1 MDLPMPDFQ
10 PAPPSDHARLL
21 PVYAHERELLD
32 ALKHHPVVI
41 VEGPTG
47 SGKTTQIP
55 QMLLRAGIQ
64 GRIGMT
70 QPRRIAAVS
79 VAWRIAEEQN
89 VAVGDEVGFAIR
101 FDDRTGPKTRIKV
114 MTDGILLQEAQ
125 RDRML
130 SDYDVIIIDEAHER
144 SLNIDFA
151 LGLLHGLLKIRHDL
165 RVVVSSAT
173 LQPETF
179 INFFGDLGEDVPVV
193 QINARPF
200 PVDIVWR
207 PTERQGPEDLPE
219 AVAREVAAIHRS
231 RAPGHVLCF
240 MPGEDAIKRT
250 ATAIQR
256 HLPANRGGERDLVV
270 LPLYGAL
277 TREDQERVFE
287 PFAGQRKVIVAT
299 NIAETSITIDD
310 VRFVIDCGTAKV
322 PRFSA
327 RTGILALRE
336 EGIPQ
341 ASADQRLGRAGRTA
355 PGACIR
361 LYSERDYN
369 SRPRFGDEEIVR
381 LDLSEVV
388 LRLCGLGFTQV
399 EDFAFPTPPTRARL
413 HAALDELLRLG
424 SIDRERTVT
433 AIGKELL
440 RLPLTPQ
447 LARCAVEAA
456 MRWPEALA
464 DVLAAVAL
472 LSGRSPLQ
480 FPQGH
485 EEAARQAHAR
495 FAEPMGD
502 VAVMVSLYKAWRAA
516 ADPPAFA
523 RKWYVDQHTLAF
535 AQNAHEQLTDLALEL
550 HWEVGQ
556 GAPYEL
562 LARSLAAGF
571 SHQILANRGR
581 FFEGVGEERF
591 YAHPGSVLYAQP
603 PRYAVATELVVSN
616 RAYARQLSPVRPSWI
631 VELRPDLAARWHL
644 KSDRV
649 EEKKPAA
656 EAPAPVVKQTQLVL
670 GGVTL
675 PIDWKKHK
683 PSLEIPQRS
692 VEQIVLS
699 GEQPPP
705 EARRWTAGVRV
716 GDLLFGQGTP
726 LQALLL
732 QLPTMALPP
741 AGVKLTCP
749 VPEGALLEID
759 RNLHTIER
767 HLADLLTPAQGGQRR
782 PGWVTLVGNGA
793 GGFWFEVIADW
804 REAVETTAVSLE
816 ALADDLDDSDPL
828 RPDVLAR
835 QATVEDV
842 ARTWEVKRR

>member
-1 MDLPMPDFQ
+1 MADFL
-10 PAPPSDHARLL
+10 PAPPNDHARLL
-21 PVYAHERELLD
+21 PVYTHERELLD

-151 LGLLHGLLKIRHDL
+151 LGLLHGLLRIRHDL

-179 INFFGDLGEDVPVV
+179 IRFFGDLGEDVPVV
-193 QINARPF
+193 RIDARPH
-200 PVDIVWR
+200 PVEIVWR
-207 PTERQGPEDLPE
+207 PTERTGPEDLPE
-219 AVAREVAAIHRS
+219 AVAREVAQIHRS
-231 RAPGHVLCF
+231 REPGHVLCF

-250 ATAIQR
+250 AAAIAR
-256 HLPANRGGERDLVV
+256 HLPANRSGEREVAV

-355 PGACIR
+355 PGKCIR

-369 SRPRFGDEEIVR
+369 TRPRFGDEEIVR

-388 LRLCGLGFTQV
+388 LRLCGLGFSQV

-424 SIDRERTVT
+424 AIDRERNVT
-433 AIGKELL
+433 GIGKEIL

-456 MRWPEALA
+456 MRWPEALD

-516 ADPPAFA
+516 PDPPAFA
-523 RKWYVDQHTLAF
+523 RKSYVDQHTLAF
-535 AQNAHEQLTDLALEL
+535 AQNAHEQLADLAREMG
-550 HWEVGQ
+550 WEVGQ
-556 GAPYEL
+556 GGPYEL
-562 LARSLAAGF
+562 LARSLTAGF

-581 FFEGVGEERF
+581 FFEGVGDERF

-603 PRYAVATELVVSN
+603 PRFAVATELVVSN

-631 VELRPDLAARWHL
+631 VELRPDLAARWRL

-649 EEKKPAA
+649 EERKESPPPTAA
-656 EAPAPVVKQTQLVL
+656 VLRPTQIQI
-670 GGVTL
+670 GGVWL
-675 PIDWKKHK
+675 AIDWRKNK
-683 PSLEIPQRS
+683 PTLEIPQEAI
-692 VEQIVLS
+692 EQIVLAN
-699 GEQPPP
+699 EQPPQ
-705 EARRWTAGVRV
+705 EARRWTASVRV

-726 LQALLL
+726 LQALLQ
-732 QLPTMALPP
+732 QLPSMALPTP
-741 AGVKLTCP
+741 GTKLTCP
-749 VPEGALLEID
+749 VPEGALLEVD

-767 HLADLLTPAQGGQRR
+767 HLGDLLAPAQGGQRR
-782 PGWVTLVGNGA
+782 PGWVTLVGNG
-793 GGFWFEVIADW
+793 GGGYWFEVITDW
-804 REAVETTAVSLE
+804 REAVETTAISLE
-816 ALADDLDDSDPL
+816 ALADDLDDDDPV
-828 RPDVLAR
+828 RPEVLAR
-835 QATVEDV
+835 QETVEAL
-842 ARTWEVKRR
+842 ARSWETRRR

>member
-1 MDLPMPDFQ
+1 MPEFT
-10 PAPPSDHARLL
+10 PAPPNDHARLL

-32 ALKHHPVVI
+32 ALKHHPVVV

-89 VAVGDEVGFAIR
+89 VAVGEEVGYAIR
-101 FDDRTGPKTRIKV
+101 FDDRTSDNTRIKV

-151 LGLLHGLLKIRHDL
+151 LGLLHGLLRIRHDL

-179 INFFGDLGEDVPVV
+179 IRFFGDLGEDVPVV
-193 QINARPF
+193 RIDARPF
-200 PVDIVWR
+200 PVEIVWR
-207 PTERQGPEDLPE
+207 PTDRAGPEDLPE

-231 RAPGHVLCF
+231 REPGHVLVF

-250 ATAIQR
+250 AAAVMR
-256 HLPANRGGERDLVV
+256 HVPASGRSGERDLVV

-277 TREDQERVFE
+277 TREDQERVFDR
-287 PFAGQRKVIVAT
+287 FAGQRKVIVAT

-355 PGACIR
+355 PGTCIR

-388 LRLCGLGFTQV
+388 LRLCGLGFSQV

-413 HAALDELLRLG
+413 HAALDELFRLG
-424 SIDRERTVT
+424 AIDRERHVT

-456 MRWPEALA
+456 MRWPEALD

-485 EEAARQAHAR
+485 EDAARQAHAR

-502 VAVMVSLYKAWRAA
+502 VAVMVSLYKAWLKSP
-516 ADPPAFA
+516 DPPAFA

-535 AQNAHEQLTDLALEL
+535 AQNAHAQLTELAHEL
-550 HWEVGQ
+550 GWEVGQ

-581 FFEGVGEERF
+581 FFEGVGDERF

-603 PRYAVATELVVSN
+603 PRFAVATELVVSN
-616 RAYARQLSPVRPSWI
+616 RAYARQLSPVRPSWV
-631 VELRPDLAARWHL
+631 VELRPDLAARWRL

-649 EEKKPAA
+649 EEKK
-656 EAPAPVVKQTQLVL
+656 EAPPALPAAPVVKQTQLVL

-675 PIDWKKHK
+675 PIDWKKNK
-683 PSLEIPQRS
+683 PTLEIPQR
-692 VEQIVLS
+692 
-699 GEQPPP
+699 
-705 EARRWTAGVRV
+705 
-716 GDLLFGQGTP
+716 
-726 LQALLL
+726 
-732 QLPTMALPP
+732 
-741 AGVKLTCP
+741 
-749 VPEGALLEID
+749 
-759 RNLHTIER
+759 
-767 HLADLLTPAQGGQRR
+767 
-782 PGWVTLVGNGA
+782 
-793 GGFWFEVIADW
+793 
-804 REAVETTAVSLE
+804 AVE
-816 ALADDLDDSDPL
+816 
-828 RPDVLAR
+828 
-835 QATVEDV
+835 
-842 ARTWEVKRR
+842 

>member
-1 MDLPMPDFQ
+1 MSDFQ
-10 PAPPSDHARLL
+10 PAPPTERARLL

-32 ALKHHPVVI
+32 ALKRHPVVI

-89 VAVGDEVGFAIR
+89 VAIGDEVGFAIR
-101 FDDRTGPKTRIKV
+101 FDDRTGPRTRIKV

-125 RDRML
+125 RDRLL
-130 SDYDVIIIDEAHER
+130 SDYDVIVIDEAHER

-165 RVVVSSAT
+165 RVVISSAT

-179 INFFGDLGEDVPVV
+179 IRFFGDLGEDVPVV
-193 QINARPF
+193 RIDARPF
-200 PVDIVWR
+200 PVDIIWR

-219 AVAREVAAIHRS
+219 AVAREVAQIHRA

-250 ATAIQR
+250 ASAILRQIPTSR
-256 HLPANRGGERDLVV
+256 NGERDLVV

-287 PFAGQRKVIVAT
+287 PFVGQRKVIVAT

-355 PGACIR
+355 PGQCIR

-369 SRPRFGDEEIVR
+369 DRPRYGDEEIVR

-388 LRLCGLGFTQV
+388 LRLCGLGFSQV

-424 SIDRERTVT
+424 AITRERQVT
-433 AIGKELL
+433 AIGKEIL

-456 MRWPEALA
+456 MRWPEALD

-480 FPQGH
+480 FPPGR

-516 ADPPAFA
+516 ADPAAFA

-535 AQNAHEQLTDLALEL
+535 AQNAHEQLADLAHEL
-550 HWEVGQ
+550 GWEVGQ
-556 GAPYEL
+556 GASYEF

-581 FFEGVGEERF
+581 FFEGVGDERF
-591 YAHPGSVLYAQP
+591 YAHPGSVLYANP
-603 PRYAVATELVVSN
+603 PRFAVATELVVSN
-616 RAYARQLSPVRPSWI
+616 RAYARQLSPVRPSWV
-631 VELRPDLAARWHL
+631 VELRPDLAARWRL

-649 EEKKPAA
+649 EERKEISEPTVAALKPK
-656 EAPAPVVKQTQLVL
+656 ELLL
-670 GGVTL
+670 GGVAL
-675 PIDWKKHK
+675 PIDWKKNK
-683 PSLEIPQRS
+683 PTLEIPQRAI
-692 VEQIVLS
+692 EQIILS

-705 EARRWTAGVRV
+705 EARRWTAAVRV

-726 LQALLL
+726 LQALLQ
-732 QLPTMALPP
+732 QLPSMALPQ

-767 HLADLLTPAQGGQRR
+767 HLVDLLTPAQGGQRR
-782 PGWVTLVGNGA
+782 PGWVTLVGNG
-793 GGFWFEVIADW
+793 GGGYWFEVITDW

-816 ALADDLDDSDPL
+816 ALADDLDDDEPI
-828 RPDVLAR
+828 REEVLAR
-835 QATVEDV
+835 QETVEGL
-842 ARTWEVKRR
+842 ARTWETKRRG